1 VDTLFRSDDK
11 LLSSLQKLGWELE
24 TESPEEEQDVAM
36 LRETCARL
44 IKFTVEGIRTKLD
57 RIYLESL
64 EISAQ
69 TRATTRVAP
78 DEVSALQ
85 EELESLY
92 AEILPVAQMTTEQ
105 QFLEPALKSLAA
117 KSGQGL
123 ARSAQ
128 ATSYVS
134 CNCVAVNI
142 PQLTHA
148 DPRMP

>member
-1 VDTLFRSDDK
+1 MKQRLYH
-11 LLSSLQKLGWELE
+11 G
-24 TESPEEEQDVAM
+24 
-36 LRETCARL
+36 RL

-64 EISAQ
+64 EASAQ
-69 TRATTRVAP
+69 SGATTRVAA

-92 AEILPVAQMTTEQ
+92 AEILPVAQMSTEQ
-105 QFLEPALKSLAA
+105 QFLEPVLKSLAA
-117 KSGQGL
+117 KNGQGM

-134 CNCVAVNI
+134 GGSVSVT
-142 PQLTHA
+142 LL
-148 DPRMP
+148 D